1 MSTYTY
7 DALHQD
13 GDPVEVDAVL
23 ANDNYCLAT
32 NTLEG
37 GAPALMPDADFLS
50 GEHDE
55 SFYGLLDTTDTTGR
69 TGRKRGPK
77 VEDPPFVE
85 GQSVYDRLVACE
97 LLRKLTDIVL
107 AKVDMPWHLR
117 EDGVQAIH
125 EAWCLLPAKPEFVR
139 NQMARY
145 AYMSGQ
151 HAALKQRRSIGA
163 VVAIPGALFRN
174 GRQSAFMNSIGAAVN
189 PMDVSEFQD
198 SMALATDPEDQV
210 SIPDSCE
217 KSFLDRRLAG
227 LGLTKS
233 QKLVAELACVKRM
246 SAESIAIQT
255 GMRKSYVERL
265 IAQIISQLSARDDY
279 HMNRPRG
286 NRKIH

>member
-1 MSTYTY
+1 MSIYTY
-7 DALHQD
+7 DALQQD

-23 ANDNYCLAT
+23 ANDNFCLAA
-32 NTLEG
+32 NTMEG
-37 GAPALMPDADFLS
+37 GEPTVSAMPIFDIDNND
-50 GEHDE
+50 DE
-55 SFYGLLDTTDTTGR
+55 GLTALLDTSDESKR
-69 TGRKRGPK
+69 GRKRGLR

-85 GQSVYDRLVACE
+85 GQTVYDRLVVCG

-117 EDGVQAIH
+117 DDGVQAIH
-125 EAWCLLPAKPEFVR
+125 EAWCNLPAKPEFVR

-198 SMALATDPEDQV
+198 SLALATDPDD
-210 SIPDSCE
+210 STPIPDSCE
-217 KSFLDRRLAG
+217 KNFLDRRLAG

-246 SAESIAIQT
+246 SAESIALQT

-265 IAQIISQLSARDDY
+265 ISQIVSQLHARDEY
-279 HMNRPRG
+279 HLNRPR
-286 NRKIH
+286 NVRRIH